1 MEKGV
6 PDLIL
11 NVPKFDIPANGNLP
25 YRYVQIDNPLDHDVW
40 VTAADV
46 KIGDPKA
53 FIIYM
58 QFSNPDSIRSN
69 DQRTRDNFGSVVA
82 WF

>member
-1 MEKGV
+1 M
-6 PDLIL
+6 

-53 FIIYM
+53 IHHLYAG
-58 QFSNPDSIRSN
+58 FSNPDSIRSN
-69 DQRTRDNFGSVVA
+69 DQRTRDNFLVA
-82 WF
+82 WSPGSDLGGNA